1 MAGKQVLRAVKLGA
15 GQKIVSAARAPAG
28 LGGGARRQPIVRQ
41 VLSNRPTGDSGAPR
55 SAPRM
60 VTTRVVR
67 PTARALSLAGTRTLA
82 SAAAGSHLGK
92 AVSPAIRVVQPAAPP
107 VPAVPPP
114 PPPPAPA
121 PEPPRQEPVTVVATE
136 PTGEDTKNIEVIILQ
151 TSGGGGDILQSEEAM
166 QTLLE
171 AVQQLV
177 SASGDTLD
185 GKQIEIVMQ
194 NDGQQGGA
202 APAPLPAAADAAGA
216 SQ

>member
-1 MAGKQVLRAVKLGA
+1 MLLTRPRMAGKQVLRAVKLGA

-121 PEPPRQEPVTVVATE
+121 PVAVVATE